1 MKAPE
6 TPPHTHLDF
15 EDSCHLTPLSTGGL
29 RVAMAVPLVSIKTRK
44 GWGPPAVKLIS
55 YWSTL
60 THNQGFPPTQGRC
73 PPSGQWEGCC
83 SLPRKFIQCGLPAK
97 RPAVQ
102 VPRQSPSKVPAPTRN
117 QSSDTAKN
125 TSECTG
131 RKSYPQ
137 LN

>member
-15 EDSCHLTPLSTGGL
+15 EDSCHLTPLSTAWL
-29 RVAMAVPLVSIKTRK
+29 WQCPWFPIKTRK
-44 GWGPPAVKLIS
+44 GWGPPAVKLIF

-60 THNQGFPPTQGRC
+60 KHNQGFPPKQGRC
-73 PPSGQWEGCC
+73 PPSGQWEGCR
-83 SLPRKFIQCGLPAK
+83 SLPRKLIQCGPPAK

-102 VPRQSPSKVPAPTRN
+102 VPRQSPSKVPAPTRR

-131 RKSYPQ
+131 GKSYPQ